1 MIYIL
6 TQSQIKPIVDSYL
19 RKQSKLSLKDLFDR
33 LRSVR
38 DIYFQT
44 GDIDDLRYLLALC
57 LRCRHGWRMPWK
69 ETKRAVDKLMKSNI
83 LNQSFSDFERL
94 YEEVENL
101 LGDIPFV
108 RGDLTL
114 YDTSVNIGQLL
125 NPKVEPKNYIYLA
138 AGAREGAG
146 YIIGKKYV
154 SRIMPTSV
162 FAPIF
167 PGIHNIDIENVLC
180 IYKNLFKKLAEGKT
194 ITNQEIDDAYN
205 PHCFNLSSKEVY
217 ISHLNSCDI
226 FY

>member
-1 MIYIL
+1 MNYIL

-19 RKQSKLSLKDLFDR
+19 RKQTVFKLEDVFDK
-33 LRSVR
+33 LRAVR
-38 DIYFQT
+38 DNYIKT
-44 GDIDDLRYLLALC
+44 GDDNNLRYLLALC
-57 LRCRHGWRMPWK
+57 LRCRHGWRIPWK
-69 ETKRAVDKLMKSNI
+69 ETKRAVDKLQESDI
-83 LNQSFSDFERL
+83 LNKSFSDFERL
-94 YEEVENL
+94 YKNVENL

-125 NPKVEPKNYIYLA
+125 NPKVEPKDYVYLT

-167 PGIHNIDIENVLC
+167 HGIHNIDIENGLC
-180 IYKNLFKKLAEGKT
+180 IYKKLFKKLAEGNT
-194 ITNQEIDDAYN
+194 LTDQEIDEAYN
-205 PHCFNLSSKEVY
+205 PHCFNLGSKEVY
-217 ISHLNSCDI
+217 FSHLNNCDI
-226 FY
+226 LY